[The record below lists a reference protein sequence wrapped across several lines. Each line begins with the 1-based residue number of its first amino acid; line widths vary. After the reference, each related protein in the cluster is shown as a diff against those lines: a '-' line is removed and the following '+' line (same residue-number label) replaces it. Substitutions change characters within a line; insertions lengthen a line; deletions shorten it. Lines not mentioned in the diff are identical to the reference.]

1 MCVEEEGDGKALGE
15 VLAQSFISSW
25 IRLPPLFISLCRA
38 LREVFFSLAPLLSS
52 CLHFHLSPLYP
63 SVLSLLRMDECECAA
78 RNSVHRSLLH
88 WQGWPLS
95 SSVSDATR
103 RLHSGLIQ
111 EGWSGCWLE
120 SSESFCLSSSEKQTL
135 DLTSSHCNTWNVVT
149 CICFWFTFEF
159 CFLLLKLLPP
169 SDDKKS
175 TVIVPFNINSKGQ
188 LKLIWKSVLVPHSCF
203 VSLSL
208 CCGSARRHYP
218 VMHIFILKM
227 LQPLKPTKPQISF
240 SSAPLWFFAQNEDRG
255 ICPPSLT
262 FKLP

>member
-135 DLTSSHCNTWNVVT
+135 DLTSSHCNTWNVVQDMHLFLVY
-149 CICFWFTFEF
+149 FWV
-159 CFLLLKLLPP
+159 LLSVAEITP
-169 SDDKKS
+169 SIRWQK
-175 TVIVPFNINSKGQ
+175 I
-188 LKLIWKSVLVPHSCF
+188 HSHC
-203 VSLSL
+203 SIQ
-208 CCGSARRHYP
+208 Y
-218 VMHIFILKM
+218 
-227 LQPLKPTKPQISF
+227 
-240 SSAPLWFFAQNEDRG
+240 
-255 ICPPSLT
+255 
-262 FKLP
+262 